1 MLKVIKK
8 DGTYELFNVD
18 KVVVA
23 IQKSAG
29 RALVI
34 LSEHEIEK
42 VRKYVTEKANIMATP
57 EENTG
62 DKVIDIPTMHFIVEA
77 ALDTI
82 NAEVAKSYRDYRNY
96 KQDFY
101 KMIDNVYKKVQ
112 AIDFIGDRSN
122 ANTDST
128 LVSTK
133 RCLGWNELNGEFY
146 KKFFLNCEERQAM
159 KEGYIYIHDRS
170 ARLDTYNCCLFDV
183 ANVFKGGFEL
193 GNIKYSEPTTLAIAF
208 NVLGDVIMASASQ
221 QYGGWTAPEMDK
233 ILEPYAQ
240 KSYKKF
246 YQEYIDV
253 VSGMGDK
260 NSMTKE
266 EINAAADEFATTKVR
281 RDFEQGFQALEY
293 KLNTVGSSRGDYP
306 FVTFTFGLGQSKF
319 EKMATI
325 AMLKVRKGGQGS
337 PGFKKAVL
345 FPKLVFLYDENLHGE
360 GKPCEDLFNA
370 AVDCSSR
377 AQYPDYLSMTGEG
390 YIASMYKEYGR
401 VISPM
406 GCRAF
411 LSPYWEKGGQHKC
424 GDDDKPVFVGR
435 FNGGAISL
443 NLPMIYMKAKTEGK
457 DFFEVYKFY
466 LEMIRHLHI
475 KTRDYLAKIKASKS
489 PLAFMEGGLYKGN
502 LKADETI
509 KPLLDYVTFSFGYTA
524 LNELQRL
531 HNGKSI
537 IEDGEFAISVMKYLN
552 EYVNRIKEEDKIL
565 YAIYGTPAESLISL
579 QVQQFREK
587 YGIIKGVSDKDY
599 FTNSFHC
606 HVSEDITAIQK
617 QDYEKRFWE
626 LSNGGKITYTR
637 YPIDYNMEAFKTIIR
652 RGMKM
657 GFYQGVNME
666 KCYCEDCGYEQLDM
680 KACPKCGSENITE
693 VNRVCGYLGY
703 SRVHGRSF
711 MNDGKLAEIKD
722 RKSM

>member
-8 DGTYELFNVD
+8 DGTKEHFNVE

-23 IQKSAG
+23 IQKSAA

-34 LSEHEIEK
+34 LSEYEIEK
-42 VRKYVTEKANIMATP
+42 VRKFVTEKAEHMAVP
-57 EENTG
+57 IEG
-62 DKVIDIPTMHFIVEA
+62 KDLKLIDIPTMHFIVEQ
-77 ALDTI
+77 ALNSI
-82 NAEVAKSYRDYRNY
+82 NRDVAESYRNYRNY
-96 KQDFY
+96 KQDFSR
-101 KMIDNVYKKVQ
+101 MIDNVYKKVQ
-112 AIDFIGDRSN
+112 SIDFIGDRSN

-146 KKFFLNCEERQAM
+146 KKFFLNGEERQAM
-159 KEGYIYIHDRS
+159 KDGYIYIHDRS

-183 ANVFKGGFEL
+183 ATVFAGGFEL

-233 ILEPYAQ
+233 ILEPYAI
-240 KSYKKF
+240 KSYNKF
-246 YQEYIDV
+246 IEEYRGIV
-253 VSGMGDK
+253 EGLENFQMS
-260 NSMTKE
+260 KE
-266 EINAAADEFATTKVR
+266 EFDKKADEYATNKVR

-306 FVTFTFGLGQSKF
+306 FVTFTFGLGQTKF
-319 EKMATI
+319 QKMATI
-325 AMLKVRKGGQGS
+325 AMLKVRKGGQGA

-345 FPKLVFLYDENLHGE
+345 FPKLVFLYDENIHGA
-360 GKPCEDLFNA
+360 GKCCEDLFDA
-370 AVDCSSR
+370 AIDCSSK
-377 AQYPDYLSMTGEG
+377 AQYPDYLSMSGEG
-390 YIASMYKEYGR
+390 YIASMYKQYGTP
-401 VISPM
+401 ISPM

-411 LSPYWEKGGQHKC
+411 LSPYWEKGGQHKA
-424 GDDDKPVFVGR
+424 GEDDKPVFVGR

-443 NLPMIYMKAKTEGK
+443 HLPMIYMKAKTEGK
-457 DFFEVYKFY
+457 DFYEVYKHY

-475 KTRDYLAKIKASKS
+475 KTKDYLSKIKASKS
-489 PLAFMEGGLYKGN
+489 PLAFMEGGLYKGF
-502 LKADETI
+502 LKPDEPI
-509 KPLLDYVTFSFGYTA
+509 RPLLDYATFSFGYTA
-524 LNELQRL
+524 LNELQML

-537 IEDGEFAISVMKYLN
+537 IEDGSFALEVMQYLN
-552 EYVNRIKEEDKIL
+552 DYVAKIKEEDGIL

-579 QVQQFREK
+579 QVQQFRDK
-587 YGIIKGVSDKDY
+587 YGVIAGVSDKDY

-606 HVSEDITAIQK
+606 GVWEDISPIEK

-637 YPIDYNMEAFKTIIR
+637 YPIDYNIEAFKTVVR

-657 GFYQGVNME
+657 GFYQGINME
-666 KCYCEDCGYEQLDM
+666 KCYCEDCGYEQLEM
-680 KACPKCGSENITE
+680 NTCPKCGSENITE
-693 VNRVCGYLGY
+693 VDRVCGYLGY
-703 SRVHGRSF
+703 SRVNGRSF
-711 MNDGKLAEIKD
+711 INDGKLAEIKD

>member
-8 DGTYELFNVD
+8 DGTQEDFNVE

-23 IQKSAG
+23 IKKSAA

-34 LSEHEIEK
+34 LSEYEIEK
-42 VRKYVTEKANIMATP
+42 IRQYVRERAEQIATP
-57 EENTG
+57 VNDGEL
-62 DKVIDIPTMHFIVEA
+62 KIIDIPTMHFIVES
-77 ALDTI
+77 ALDSI
-82 NAEVAKSYRDYRNY
+82 NADVAKSYRDYRNY

-101 KMIDNVYKKVQ
+101 RMIDNVYKKVQ
-112 AIDFIGDRSN
+112 SIDFVGDRSN

-146 KKFFLNCEERQAM
+146 KKFFLNGEERQAM
-159 KEGYIYIHDRS
+159 KDGYIYIHDRN
-170 ARLDTYNCCLFDV
+170 ARLDTYNCCLFDI
-183 ANVFKGGFEL
+183 ATVFKGGFEL
-193 GNIKYSEPTTLAIAF
+193 GNIKYSEPTTLAICF

-221 QYGGWTAPEMDK
+221 QYGGFTVPEIDK
-233 ILEPYAQ
+233 ILEPYAI
-240 KSYKKF
+240 KSYNK
-246 YQEYIDV
+246 YINEYREIALGLNEGNLDEDAFNEKA
-253 VSGMGDK
+253 DK
-260 NSMTKE
+260 YAS
-266 EINAAADEFATTKVR
+266 FKVQ

-319 EKMATI
+319 EQMATS
-325 AMLKVRKGGQGS
+325 AMLKVRKGGQGA

-345 FPKLVFLYDENLHGE
+345 FPKLVFLYDENIHGK
-360 GKPCEDLFNA
+360 GKCCEKLFDEA
-370 AVDCSSR
+370 IECSSK
-377 AQYPDYLSMTGEG
+377 AQYPDYLSMSGNG
-390 YIASMYKEYGR
+390 YIASMYKKYGK

-411 LSPYWEKGGQHKC
+411 LSPYYERGGQKPA
-424 GDDDKPVFVGR
+424 DENDEPVFVGR

-457 DFFEVYKFY
+457 DFFEVYRFY

-475 KTRDYLAKIKASKS
+475 KTRDYLAKMKASKS
-489 PLAFMEGGLYKGN
+489 PLAFMEGGLYKGH
-502 LKADETI
+502 LKPDDTI

-531 HNGKSI
+531 YNGKSI
-537 IEDGEFAISVMKYLN
+537 TEDGEFALKVMQYLN
-552 EYVNRIKEEDKIL
+552 EYVAKIKEEDKIL

-579 QVQQFREK
+579 QVQQFRDK
-587 YGIIKGVSDKDY
+587 YGVIEGVSDKEY

-606 HVSEDITAIQK
+606 HVSEDISPIEK
-617 QDYEKRFWE
+617 QDLEERFWE

-637 YPIDYNMEAFKTIIR
+637 YPIDYNIEAFKTIVR
-652 RGMKM
+652 RGMQK
-657 GFYQGVNME
+657 GFYQGINME
-666 KCYCEDCGYEQLDM
+666 KCYCEDCGYEQLEM
-680 KACPKCGSENITE
+680 TKCPKCGSENITQ
-693 VNRVCGYLGY
+693 VDRVCGYLGY
-703 SRVHGRSF
+703 SKVNGRSF
-711 MNDGKLAEIKD
+711 MNEGKLAEIRD

>member
-8 DGTYELFNVD
+8 DGTQEDFNVE
-18 KVVVA
+18 KVIVA
-23 IQKSAG
+23 IKKSAA

-34 LSEHEIEK
+34 LSDYEIEK
-42 VRKYVTEKANIMATP
+42 IREYVKTKAELMATP
-57 EENTG
+57 VNDGEL
-62 DKVIDIPTMHFIVEA
+62 KIIDIPTMHFIVES

-82 NAEVAKSYRDYRNY
+82 NSEVAKSYRDYRNY

-112 AIDFIGDRSN
+112 SIDFIGDRSN

-146 KKFFLNCEERQAM
+146 KKFFLNGEERQAM
-159 KEGYIYIHDRS
+159 KDGYIYIHDRS
-170 ARLDTYNCCLFDV
+170 ARLDTYNCCLFDI

-193 GNIKYSEPTTLAIAF
+193 GNIKYAEPTTLAICF
-208 NVLGDVIMASASQ
+208 NVLGDVIMAAASQ
-221 QYGGWTAPEMDK
+221 QYGGFTVPEVDK
-233 ILEPYAQ
+233 ILEPYAI
-240 KSYKKF
+240 KSYNKYIK
-246 YQEYIDV
+246 EYEDIV
-253 VSGMGDK
+253 NGLNGVNLS
-260 NSMTKE
+260 KE
-266 EINAAADEFATTKVR
+266 EFAKKADEYATHKVK

-306 FVTFTFGLGQSKF
+306 FVTFTFGLGQEKF
-319 EKMATI
+319 QKMATI
-325 AMLKVRKGGQGS
+325 AMLKVRKGGQGA

-345 FPKLVFLYDENLHGE
+345 FPKLVFLYDENIHGE

-370 AVDCSSR
+370 AIDCSSK
-377 AQYPDYLSMTGEG
+377 AQYPDYLSMSGNG
-390 YIASMYKEYGR
+390 YIASMYKKYGK

-411 LSPYWEKGGQHKC
+411 LSPYWERGGQKPA
-424 GDDDKPVFVGR
+424 DDNDVPVFVGR

-457 DFFEVYKFY
+457 DFYDVYKHY

-502 LKADETI
+502 LKPDEPI

-531 HNGKSI
+531 YNGKSI
-537 IEDGEFAISVMKYLN
+537 IEDGEFALQVMKYLN
-552 EYVNRIKEEDKIL
+552 DYVAKIKEEDHIL

-587 YGIIKGVSDKDY
+587 YGVIAGVSDKEY

-606 HVSEDITAIQK
+606 HVAEDISPIEK
-617 QDYEKRFWE
+617 QDYEERFWE

-637 YPIDYNMEAFKTIIR
+637 YPIDYNMEAFKTIVR
-652 RGMKM
+652 RGMVK
-657 GFYQGVNME
+657 GFYQGINME
-666 KCYCEDCGYEQLDM
+666 KCYCEDCGYEQLEM
-680 KACPKCGSENITE
+680 TVCPKCGSENITQ
-693 VNRVCGYLGY
+693 VDRVCGYLGY
-703 SRVHGRSF
+703 SRVNGRSF
-711 MNDGKLAEIKD
+711 INEGKLAEIKD

>member
-1 MLKVIKK
+1 MIKVIKK
-8 DGTYELFNVD
+8 DGTKEDFNVE

-23 IQKSAG
+23 IKKSSA

-34 LSEHEIEK
+34 LSDYEIQK
-42 VRKYVTEKANIMATP
+42 VRDFVSQKAEQMATP
-57 EENTG
+57 IGEG
-62 DKVIDIPTMHFIVEA
+62 VKVIDIPTMHFIVETV
-77 ALDTI
+77 LDTI
-82 NAEVAKSYRDYRNY
+82 NADVAKSYRDYRNY

-112 AIDFIGDRSN
+112 SIDFIGDRSN

-146 KKFFLNCEERQAM
+146 KKFFLNADERQAM
-159 KEGYIYIHDRS
+159 KDGYIYIHDRS
-170 ARLDTYNCCLFDV
+170 ARLDTYNCCLFDI

-193 GNIKYSEPTTLAIAF
+193 GNIKYSEPTTLAICF
-208 NVLGDVIMASASQ
+208 NVMGDVIMAAASQ
-221 QYGGWTAPEMDK
+221 QYGGFTLPEVDK
-233 ILEPYAQ
+233 VLEPYAV
-240 KSYKKF
+240 KSYNKYIK
-246 YQEYIDV
+246 EYEDI
-253 VSGMGDK
+253 VSG
-260 NSMTKE
+260 
-266 EINAAADEFATTKVR
+266 INEAMVGSDEFAKKADEYATHKVK

-306 FVTFTFGLGQSKF
+306 FVTFTFGLGQGKF
-319 EKMATI
+319 EKMATK
-325 AMLKVRKGGQGS
+325 AMLKVRQGGQGA

-345 FPKLVFLYDENLHGE
+345 FPKLVFLYDENIHGE
-360 GKPCEDLFNA
+360 GKLCEDLFNCA
-370 AVDCSSR
+370 IECSSK
-377 AQYPDYLSMTGEG
+377 AQYPDYLSMSGKG
-390 YIASMYKEYGR
+390 YIASMYQKYGK

-411 LSPYWEKGGQHKC
+411 LSPYYERGGQKPA
-424 GDDDKPVFVGR
+424 DENDVPVFVGR

-443 NLPMIYMKAKTEGK
+443 NLPMIFMKAKTEGK
-457 DFFEVYKFY
+457 DFFDVYKHY

-489 PLAFMEGGLYKGN
+489 PLAFMEGGLYRGN
-502 LKADETI
+502 LKPDETI

-531 HNGKSI
+531 YNGKSI
-537 IEDGEFAISVMKYLN
+537 TEDGAFAMQVMQYLN
-552 EYVNRIKEEDKIL
+552 DYIAKIKQEDHIL

-587 YGIIKGVSDKDY
+587 YGVIENVSDRNY

-606 HVSEDITAIQK
+606 HVAEDISPIDK
-617 QDYEKRFWE
+617 QDKEERFWE

-637 YPIDYNMEAFKTIIR
+637 YPIDYNMDAFKTIVR
-652 RGMKM
+652 RGMAK

-666 KCYCEDCGYEQLDM
+666 KCYCEDCGYEQLEM
-680 KACPKCGSENITE
+680 QKCPKCGSENITQ
-693 VNRVCGYLGY
+693 VDRVCGYLGY

-711 MNDGKLAEIKD
+711 MNEGKLAEIKD

>member
-8 DGTYELFNVD
+8 DGTQEDFNVE
-18 KVVVA
+18 KVIVA
-23 IQKSAG
+23 IKKSAA

-34 LSEHEIEK
+34 LSDYEIEK
-42 VRKYVTEKANIMATP
+42 IREYVKTKAELMATP
-57 EENTG
+57 VNDGEL
-62 DKVIDIPTMHFIVEA
+62 KIIDIPTMHFIVES

-82 NAEVAKSYRDYRNY
+82 NSEVAKSYRDYRNY

-112 AIDFIGDRSN
+112 SIDFIGDRSN

-146 KKFFLNCEERQAM
+146 KKFFLNGEERQAM
-159 KEGYIYIHDRS
+159 KDGYIYIHDRS
-170 ARLDTYNCCLFDV
+170 ARLDTYNCCLFDI

-193 GNIKYSEPTTLAIAF
+193 GNIKYAEPTTLAICF
-208 NVLGDVIMASASQ
+208 NVLGDVIMAAASQ
-221 QYGGWTAPEMDK
+221 QYGGFTVPEIDK
-233 ILEPYAQ
+233 ILEPYAI
-240 KSYKKF
+240 KSYNKYIK
-246 YQEYIDV
+246 EYEDIV
-253 VSGMGDK
+253 NGLNGVNIS
-260 NSMTKE
+260 KE
-266 EINAAADEFATTKVR
+266 EFAKKAHEYASHKVK

-306 FVTFTFGLGQSKF
+306 FVTFTFGLGQEKF
-319 EKMATI
+319 QKMATI
-325 AMLKVRKGGQGS
+325 AMLKVRKGGQGA

-345 FPKLVFLYDENLHGE
+345 FPKLVFLYDENIHGE

-370 AVDCSSR
+370 AIDCSSK
-377 AQYPDYLSMTGEG
+377 AQYPDYLSMSGNG
-390 YIASMYKEYGR
+390 YIASMYKKYGK

-411 LSPYWEKGGQHKC
+411 LSPYWERGGQKPA
-424 GDDDKPVFVGR
+424 DDNDVPVFVGR

-457 DFFEVYKFY
+457 DFYEVYKHY

-502 LKADETI
+502 LKPDEPI

-531 HNGKSI
+531 YNGKSI
-537 IEDGEFAISVMKYLN
+537 IEDGEFALQVMKYLN
-552 EYVNRIKEEDKIL
+552 DYVAKIKEEDHIL

-587 YGIIKGVSDKDY
+587 YGVIAGVSDKEY

-606 HVSEDITAIQK
+606 HVAEDISPIEK
-617 QDYEKRFWE
+617 QDYEERFWE

-637 YPIDYNMEAFKTIIR
+637 YPIDYNMEAFKTIVR
-652 RGMKM
+652 RGMAK
-657 GFYQGVNME
+657 GFYQGINME
-666 KCYCEDCGYEQLDM
+666 KCYCEDCGYEQLEM
-680 KACPKCGSENITE
+680 TVCPKCGSENITQ
-693 VNRVCGYLGY
+693 VDRVCGYLGY
-703 SRVHGRSF
+703 SRVNGRSF
-711 MNDGKLAEIKD
+711 INEGKLAEIKD

>member
-8 DGTYELFNVD
+8 DGTQEDFNVE

-23 IQKSAG
+23 IKKSAA

-34 LSEHEIEK
+34 LSEYEIEK
-42 VRKYVTEKANIMATP
+42 IRQYVRERAEQIATP
-57 EENTG
+57 VNDGEL
-62 DKVIDIPTMHFIVEA
+62 KIIDIPTMHFIVES
-77 ALDTI
+77 ALDSI
-82 NAEVAKSYRDYRNY
+82 NADVAKSYRDYRNY

-101 KMIDNVYKKVQ
+101 RMIDNVYKKVQ
-112 AIDFIGDRSN
+112 SIDFVGDRSN

-146 KKFFLNCEERQAM
+146 KKFFLNGEERQAM
-159 KEGYIYIHDRS
+159 KDGYIYIHDRN
-170 ARLDTYNCCLFDV
+170 ARLDTYNCCLFDI
-183 ANVFKGGFEL
+183 ATVFKGGFEL
-193 GNIKYSEPTTLAIAF
+193 GNIKYSEPTTLAICF
-208 NVLGDVIMASASQ
+208 NVLGDVIMAAASQ
-221 QYGGWTAPEMDK
+221 QYGGFTVPEIDK
-233 ILEPYAQ
+233 ILEPYAI
-240 KSYKKF
+240 KSYNK
-246 YQEYIDV
+246 YINEYREIALGLNEGNLDEDAFNEKA
-253 VSGMGDK
+253 DK
-260 NSMTKE
+260 YAS
-266 EINAAADEFATTKVR
+266 FKVQ

-319 EKMATI
+319 EQMATS
-325 AMLKVRKGGQGS
+325 AMLKVRKGGQGA

-345 FPKLVFLYDENLHGE
+345 FPKLVFLYDENIHGK
-360 GKPCEDLFNA
+360 GKCCEKLFDEA
-370 AVDCSSR
+370 IECSSK
-377 AQYPDYLSMTGEG
+377 AQYPDYLSMSGNG
-390 YIASMYKEYGR
+390 YIASMYKKYGK

-411 LSPYWEKGGQHKC
+411 LSPYYERGGQKPA
-424 GDDDKPVFVGR
+424 DENDEPVFVGR

-457 DFFEVYKFY
+457 DFFEVYRFY

-475 KTRDYLAKIKASKS
+475 KTRDYLAKMKASKS
-489 PLAFMEGGLYKGN
+489 PLAFMEGGLYKGH
-502 LKADETI
+502 LKPDDTI

-531 HNGKSI
+531 YNGKSI
-537 IEDGEFAISVMKYLN
+537 TEDGEFALKVMQYLN
-552 EYVNRIKEEDKIL
+552 EYVAKIKEEDKIL

-579 QVQQFREK
+579 QVQQFRDK
-587 YGIIKGVSDKDY
+587 YGVIEGVSDKEY

-606 HVSEDITAIQK
+606 HVSEDISPIEK
-617 QDYEKRFWE
+617 QDLEERFWE

-637 YPIDYNMEAFKTIIR
+637 YPIDYNIEAFKTIVR
-652 RGMKM
+652 RGMQK
-657 GFYQGVNME
+657 GFYQGINME
-666 KCYCEDCGYEQLDM
+666 KCYCEDCGYEQLEM
-680 KACPKCGSENITE
+680 TKCPKCGSENITQ
-693 VNRVCGYLGY
+693 VDRVCGYLGY
-703 SRVHGRSF
+703 SKVNGRSF
-711 MNDGKLAEIKD
+711 MNEGKLAEIRD

>member
-1 MLKVIKK
+1 MIKIIKK
-8 DGTYELFNVD
+8 DGTQEDFNVN

-34 LSEHEIEK
+34 LSDYEIQK
-42 VRKYVTEKANIMATP
+42 VKKYVKEKAELMATP
-57 EENTG
+57 VNDG
-62 DKVIDIPTMHFIVEA
+62 DIKIIDIPTMHFIVESV
-77 ALDTI
+77 LDTI

-112 AIDFIGDRSN
+112 SIDFIGDRSN

-146 KKFFLNCEERQAM
+146 KKFFINAEERQAM

-183 ANVFKGGFEL
+183 ATVFKGGFEL
-193 GNIKYSEPTTLAIAF
+193 GNIKYTEPTTLAIAF
-208 NVLGDVIMASASQ
+208 NVLGDVVMASASQ

-246 YQEYIDV
+246 VKEY
-253 VSGMGDK
+253 
-260 NSMTKE
+260 E
-266 EINAAADEFATTKVR
+266 EIVKSLGEVKLSPEEFARRADDYATHKVQ

-306 FVTFTFGLGQSKF
+306 FVTFTFGLGQGKF
-319 EKMATI
+319 EKMATL
-325 AMLKVRKGGQGS
+325 AMLKVRKGGQGA

-345 FPKLVFLYDENLHGE
+345 FPKLVFLYDESIHGK
-360 GKPCEDLFNA
+360 GKCCEDLFDA
-370 AVDCSSR
+370 AIDCSSV
-377 AQYPDYLSMTGEG
+377 AQYPDYLSMSGKG
-390 YIASMYKEYGR
+390 YIASMYKEYGKP
-401 VISPM
+401 ISPM

-411 LSPYWEKGGQHKC
+411 LSPYWERGGQHKA
-424 GDDDKPVFVGR
+424 DENDVPVFVGR

-443 NLPMIYMKAKTEGK
+443 NLPMIFMKAKTEGK
-457 DFFEVYKFY
+457 DFYEVYKHY

-489 PLAFMEGGLYKGN
+489 PLAFMEGGLYRGH
-502 LKADETI
+502 LKPDETI

-531 HNGKSI
+531 YNGKSI
-537 IEDGEFAISVMKYLN
+537 IEDGAFAMEVMQYLN
-552 EYVNRIKEEDKIL
+552 DYVARIKEEDHIL

-579 QVQQFREK
+579 QVQQFRDK
-587 YGIIKGVSDKDY
+587 YGIIEGVSDKEY

-606 HVSEDITAIQK
+606 HVSEDISPIEK
-617 QDYEKRFWE
+617 QDFEERFWE

-637 YPIDYNMEAFKTIIR
+637 YPIDYNLEAFKTVVR
-652 RGMKM
+652 RGMAK
-657 GFYQGVNME
+657 GFYQGINME
-666 KCYCEDCGYEQLDM
+666 KCYCEDCGYEQLEM
-680 KACPKCGSENITE
+680 QKCPKCGSENITE
-693 VNRVCGYLGY
+693 VDRVCGYLGY
-703 SRVHGRSF
+703 SRVNGRSF

>member
-8 DGTYELFNVD
+8 DGTQEDFNVE

-34 LSEHEIEK
+34 LSEFEIDK
-42 VRKYVTEKANIMATP
+42 IRNYVKQRAEQIATP
-57 EENTG
+57 VNDGEL
-62 DKVIDIPTMHFIVEA
+62 KIIDIPTMHFIVES
-77 ALDTI
+77 ALDSI
-82 NAEVAKSYRDYRNY
+82 NADVAKSYRDYRNY

-112 AIDFIGDRSN
+112 SIDFIGDRSN

-146 KKFFLNCEERQAM
+146 KKFFLNGEERQAM
-159 KEGYIYIHDRS
+159 KDGYIYIHDRS
-170 ARLDTYNCCLFDV
+170 ARLDTYNCCLFDI
-183 ANVFKGGFEL
+183 ATVFKGGFEL
-193 GNIKYSEPTTLAIAF
+193 GNIKYSEPTTLAICF
-208 NVLGDVIMASASQ
+208 NVLGDVIMAAASQ
-221 QYGGWTAPEMDK
+221 QYGGFTIPEIDK
-233 ILEPYAQ
+233 VLEPYAQ
-240 KSYKKF
+240 KSYNKYVK
-246 YQEYIDV
+246 EYEEI
-253 VSGMGDK
+253 VSGLNG
-260 NSMTKE
+260 SML
-266 EINAAADEFATTKVR
+266 NDEFEHKADSYASYKVQ

-306 FVTFTFGLGQSKF
+306 FVTFTFGLGQKRF
-319 EKMATI
+319 EKMATS
-325 AMLKVRKGGQGS
+325 AVLKVRKGGQGA

-345 FPKLVFLYDENLHGE
+345 FPKLVFLYDENIHGK
-360 GKPCEDLFNA
+360 GKCCEELFDEA
-370 AVDCSSR
+370 IDCSSK
-377 AQYPDYLSMTGEG
+377 AQYPDYLSMSGNG
-390 YIASMYKEYGR
+390 YIASMYKKYGK

-411 LSPYWEKGGQHKC
+411 LSPYYERGGQKPA
-424 GDDDKPVFVGR
+424 DENDVPVFVGR

-443 NLPMIYMKAKTEGK
+443 NLPMIFMKAKTEGK
-457 DFFEVYKFY
+457 DFFDVYKHY

-475 KTRDYLAKIKASKS
+475 KTRDYLAKMKASKS

-502 LKADETI
+502 LKPDDTI

-524 LNELQRL
+524 LNELQYL
-531 HNGKSI
+531 YNGKSI
-537 IEDGEFAISVMKYLN
+537 VEDGEFALKVMQYLN
-552 EYVNRIKEEDKIL
+552 DYVAKIKEEDKIL

-587 YGIIKGVSDKDY
+587 YGIIENVSDREY

-606 HVSEDITAIQK
+606 HVSEDISPIEK
-617 QDYEKRFWE
+617 QDYEERFWE

-637 YPIDYNMEAFKTIIR
+637 YPIDYNIEAFKTIVR
-652 RGMKM
+652 RGMSK
-657 GFYQGVNME
+657 GFYQGINME
-666 KCYCEDCGYEQLDM
+666 KCYCEDCGYEQLEM
-680 KACPKCGSENITE
+680 NTCPKCGSKNITQ
-693 VNRVCGYLGY
+693 VDRVCGYLGY
-703 SRVHGRSF
+703 SKVNGRSF
-711 MNDGKLAEIKD
+711 INEGKLAEIKD